1 MIGTTSRATI
11 LAALVSFT
19 AHAADVTGLTGG
31 GQPFDNMQPSL
42 VLNEFVVQSGVFP
55 SSDPN
60 DPNPA
65 NVMGSVRLFAGT
77 FAPYNA
83 PLAQGQTIN
92 IASNTALFS
101 LLQNTYGGN
110 GITTYALPNLTGTA
124 AVHAG
129 TGPFL
134 LGQQSG
140 VQNQTLTQAQ
150 LPAHTHSV
158 PGSPNPTGSTG
169 GNQPF
174 DNRQPSL
181 GLNYIVATNPGH
193 APGTTGAHLGQ
204 VSLFAGSF
212 APGGFQFAEGQLLS
226 VAGNAAL
233 FDVLGNTY
241 GGDGVATFALPDLRG
256 RTAIG
261 AGQGPGLSNHALGA
275 VGGAAATSLTTAQ
288 LPAHDHT
295 LPPSADLTG
304 QTGGN
309 QPVDNMQPFQALHYM
324 IALEGIFPAREG
336 DGDVVEETLLGEILL
351 YAGDEAPDGF
361 AFAEGQLIP
370 IGQNTALFQ
379 LIQNTYGGD
388 GTTTFALPDLRGRT
402 VIGSGGEW
410 DLGEVFG
417 SEQFVLGVDQLPQH
431 LHTLD
436 GATAIPEPR
445 GLALLLG
452 AGGFLL
458 LVLRYTT
465 PAARRRAMSA
475 AP

>member
-1 MIGTTSRATI
+1 MIGTMSRATI

-19 AHAADVTGLTGG
+19 AHAADVTGQTGG

-42 VLNEFVVQSGVFP
+42 VLHEFAVQNGIFP

-60 DPNPA
+60 DLNPA
-65 NVMGSVRLFAGT
+65 NVMATVRLFAGT
-77 FAPYNA
+77 FAPFNA
-83 PLAQGQTIN
+83 PLAQGQLQN

-110 GITTYALPNLTGTA
+110 GTTTYALPNLTGTA

-169 GNQPF
+169 GSQPF

-193 APGTTGAHLGQ
+193 SPATTGAHLGQ
-204 VSLFAGSF
+204 VSLFAGTF
-212 APGGFQFAEGQLLS
+212 APGGFLFAEGQLLPI
-226 VAGNAAL
+226 AGNEAL
-233 FDVLGNTY
+233 HDAIGNAY

-256 RTAIG
+256 RTPIG
-261 AGQGPGLSNHALGA
+261 AGQGPGLSNHVLGS
-275 VGGAAATSLTTAQ
+275 VGGAASTSLTTAQ

-295 LPPSADLTG
+295 LPPSPDLTG

-324 IALEGIFPAREG
+324 IALEGIFPPREG
-336 DGDVVEETLLGEILL
+336 NGDVVEETLLGEILL

-402 VIGSGGEW
+402 VIGSGGEF

-417 SEQFVLGVDQLPQH
+417 LEQFPLSIDQLPPH
-431 LHTLD
+431 LHALD
-436 GATAIPEPR
+436 GGAAAIPVP
-445 GLALLLG
+445 GSFALLLG
-452 AGGFLL
+452 AGGVLL
-458 LVLRYTT
+458 ALRYTT

-475 AP
+475 AA